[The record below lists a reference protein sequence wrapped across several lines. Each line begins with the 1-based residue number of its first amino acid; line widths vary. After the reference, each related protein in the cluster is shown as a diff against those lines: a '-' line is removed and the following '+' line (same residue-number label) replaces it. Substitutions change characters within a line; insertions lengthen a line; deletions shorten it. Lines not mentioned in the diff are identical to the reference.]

1 MKIDIYLLLFKNK
14 MSNIYNMESSTEFL
28 NENNIDWCVV
38 PIKNKKTDWSNTGL
52 EIVMEEL
59 YEVEEIQIACNKYVE
74 KKLKIKDNKQTAEF
88 LKKQFFG
95 VPKNYFDNPV
105 MLPRIQE
112 MYLNET
118 RFNNW
123 TIVCDTSN
131 VIQLDIDINT
141 EEDFNKLS
149 TAGKKLLKSS
159 SELISISN

>member
-1 MKIDIYLLLFKNK
+1 

-149 TAGKKLLKSS
+149 TAGKKL
-159 SELISISN
+159 